1 MKLIAFATLLLTLNV
16 SAASLDMK
24 PGLWEVSMII
34 EAEGKTIDPIAEM
47 KKTMEKLPKEQ
58 QAQMM
63 AMLKNNNA
71 AQICFTKEMIEKP
84 ENFKFDK
91 QGKCTHKLLKQASN
105 QMEMSLK
112 CKDGTSGTG
121 VMDIISSTEYK
132 MVVHTKGPKGQ
143 TAKTTQNGK
152 FLKADCK

>member
-1 MKLIAFATLLLTLNV
+1 MKLIAFTTLLLTFNI

-24 PGLWEVSMII
+24 PGLWEVSMTI

-47 KKTMEKLPKEQ
+47 KKTMAKLPKEQ

-91 QGKCTHKLLKQASN
+91 KGKCTHKLLKQTSN
-105 QMEMSLK
+105 KMEMSLN
-112 CKDGTSGTG
+112 CDDGTSGTG
-121 VMDIISSTEYK
+121 VMDIINSSEYI
-132 MVVHTKGPKGQ
+132 MVVNSKGPKGQ